1 MNYTYLD
8 FTISFFHKLNLVTNV
23 ININEP
29 FPNDLDL
36 GLRHSIIGD
45 DIKRTLADMDF
56 LPVDF
61 IKTNTIFFSIDKYEC
76 HYIFLPMP
84 TTARDKT
91 LVAGPYLTENTSI
104 IKTNELCKKLN
115 IPDGLHQ
122 FMHQYFATLP
132 CLPDTSVIEN
142 YIDTVGESLYGT
154 GNYHIEYIRQIPDAN
169 TTYISNIDTS
179 DNEEMMKRM
188 EYRYSL
194 EQKVIDSISRGDFTS
209 AMRASSD
216 QALRNIDNRSSNTLR
231 SKKNNLLA
239 FNTVCRKGAEKGGVH
254 PIFLDEM
261 SRQMAIKVENMIST
275 EQDKQ
280 VHRDILKNYCN
291 MVQQNS
297 TSGFSPTMQRALI
310 HVSQHLFDTDLTL
323 QSTAESLALNKTYL
337 ANLFKKETSGTFTS
351 YVNTRRID
359 HAIFLLNTTDAPIQ
373 SIASDCGI
381 PDVTYFTRI
390 FKEKKGLTPSNY
402 RKLIKSKS

>member
-1 MNYTYLD
+1 MNSIYID

-23 ININEP
+23 VKTTEP
-29 FPNDLDL
+29 LPNDLDL

-45 DIKRTLADMDF
+45 VSDTIAGMNF
-56 LPVDF
+56 LPHDF
-61 IKTNTIFFSIDKYEC
+61 IENNTIVFSIDKYDC
-76 HYIFLPMP
+76 HYIFLPLP
-84 TTARDKT
+84 TPRRDKT
-91 LVAGPYLTENTSI
+91 LIAGPYLTENTSI
-104 IKTNELCKKLN
+104 TRTNELCKRLN

-142 YIDTVGESLYGT
+142 YIDTVGEGLYGS
-154 GNYHIEYIRQIPDAN
+154 GNYHIEYIRQIPDSN
-169 TTYISNIDTS
+169 TAYISNIDTS
-179 DNEEMMKRM
+179 DNEDMMRRM

-194 EQKVIDSISRGDFTS
+194 EQKVIDSISRGDFNS

-261 SRQMAIKVENMIST
+261 SRQMAIKIENMISN

-297 TSGFSPTMQRALI
+297 TVGFSPTMQKAII
-310 HVSQHLFDTDLTL
+310 HVSQHLFDTELTL
-323 QSTAESLALNKTYL
+323 QTTAESLSLNKTYL
-337 ANLFKKETSGTFTS
+337 ANLFKKETGGTFTA
-351 YVNTRRID
+351 YVNGRRIE
-359 HAIFLLNTTDAPIQ
+359 HAIFLLNTSDNQIQ
-373 SIASDCGI
+373 AIASECGI

-390 FKEKKGLTPSNY
+390 FKDLKGMTPSQY
-402 RKLIKSKS
+402 RKMIQQ

>member
-1 MNYTYLD
+1 MHYTYVD

-23 ININEP
+23 INITKP
-29 FPNDLDL
+29 IPNDLDL
-36 GLRHSIIGD
+36 GLRHSIIGESN
-45 DIKRTLADMDF
+45 RTLGEMDF
-56 LPVDF
+56 LPTDF
-61 IKTNTIFFSIDKYEC
+61 IKNNTILLSMDKYEC
-76 HYIFLPMP
+76 HYIFLPLP
-84 TTARDKT
+84 TPARDKT

-104 IKTNELCKKLN
+104 VKTNELCRKLN
-115 IPDGLHQ
+115 IPTGLHQ

-132 CLPDTSVIEN
+132 CLPDTSIIEN
-142 YIDTVGESLYGT
+142 YIDTVGESLYGS
-154 GNYHIEYIRQIPDAN
+154 GNYTIEYIRQVPD
-169 TTYISNIDTS
+169 TGTSYISNIDTL

-194 EQKVIDSISRGDFTS
+194 EQKVINAISRGDFNS
-209 AMRASSD
+209 AMRSSTD

-297 TSGFSPTMQRALI
+297 TTGFSPTMQRALI
-310 HVSQHLFDTDLTL
+310 HVSQHLFDTELTL
-323 QSTAESLALNKTYL
+323 QSTAEYLALNKTYL
-337 ANLFKKETSGTFTS
+337 ANLFKKETGGTFTA
-351 YVNTRRID
+351 YVNGRRIE
-359 HAIFLLNTTDAPIQ
+359 HAIFLLNTSDKQIHT
-373 SIASDCGI
+373 IASECGI
-381 PDVTYFTRI
+381 PDVTYFTRL
-390 FKEKKGLTPSNY
+390 FQKEKGMSPSQY
-402 RKLIKSKS
+402 RKMLLQ